1 MGCRSRSRRGR
12 RGFTLIEVF
21 LAATIVSVGFI
32 GVAGAFSYAAKVSR
46 LANDTV
52 VAEQLVSDV
61 LAQARSRG
69 TANLTGWYTYPLEQD
84 TSGLEHD
91 CSVMLAQ
98 SGLPQ
103 AEAWLT
109 VTDVAAGLKGVCF
122 EVHWGTAPPKGRAGS
137 ETLISDRF

>member
-1 MGCRSRSRRGR
+1 MGCCSRSRRGR
-12 RGFTLIEVF
+12 RGFTLIEVL
-21 LAATIVSVGFI
+21 LAATIVSVGFV
-32 GVAGAFSYAAKVSR
+32 GVAGAFSYAAQVSR
-46 LANDTV
+46 LANDTL

-69 TANLTGWYTYPLEQD
+69 TGNLTSWYTYPLEQD

-91 CSVMLAQ
+91 CSVLLGQ

-103 AEAWLT
+103 AEAWCS
-109 VTDVAAGLKGVCF
+109 VTDVAAGLKGVSV
-122 EVHWGTAPPKGRAGS
+122 EVRWGVAPPKGRAGG